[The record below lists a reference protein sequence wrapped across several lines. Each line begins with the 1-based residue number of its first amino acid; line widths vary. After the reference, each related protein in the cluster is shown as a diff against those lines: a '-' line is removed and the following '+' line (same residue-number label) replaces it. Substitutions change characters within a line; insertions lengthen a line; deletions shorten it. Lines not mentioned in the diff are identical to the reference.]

1 METCSES
8 GGAGGV
14 AFVPTCT
21 LKHLCVV
28 YSVSF
33 DGEGMQNCAIC
44 KNQLMEPSIDH
55 QSNPSTSDIAGLT
68 VAKGCC
74 GHGFH
79 LDCIQRWCK
88 VQQSQQTCPLCNR
101 EWDIADTFKISN

>member
-1 METCSES
+1 METCIES
-8 GGAGGV
+8 AGAGGV
-14 AFVPTCT
+14 AFMPTCT
-21 LKHLCVV
+21 LKNLCVV

-33 DGEGMQNCAIC
+33 SGEGMQNCAIC

-88 VQQSQQTCPLCNR
+88 TRQTCPLCNR

>member
-1 METCSES
+1 METCNES
-8 GGAGGV
+8 AGGGV
-14 AFVPTCT
+14 TFVPTCT
-21 LKHLCVV
+21 LKKLSVV

-33 DGEGMQNCAIC
+33 SGDGMQLCAIC
-44 KNQLMEPSIDH
+44 RNKLMEPSIGY
-55 QSNPSTSDIAGLT
+55 QTNPTSSDVSGLT

-79 LDCIQRWCK
+79 LDCIQRWYK
-88 VQQSQQTCPLCNR
+88 TRQTCPLCNK